1 MNKFSLRKGEAKDQS
16 WLFELYRL
24 TLGPAIELT
33 WGWDE
38 GFQQENFNLH
48 LAAEKFEI
56 LMIEH
61 NNIGG
66 FVLEE
71 HEDHLWL
78 EMLLIHPGYQ
88 RKGIGAQIMKQL
100 QRESVAKNKVLKLS
114 VIKANPVRQFYLKL
128 GFCQYEDDGSFYKL
142 QWQP

>member
-1 MNKFSLRKGEAKDQS
+1 MNHFTLRKGEAKDQS

-56 LMIEH
+56 LMIEQ

-88 RKGIGAQIMKQL
+88 RKGIGTRIMKQL
-100 QRESVAKNKVLKLS
+100 QRESAEK
-114 VIKANPVRQFYLKL
+114 IK
-128 GFCQYEDDGSFYKL
+128 S
-142 QWQP
+142 